1 MTCIGGLVFAGSVC
15 LMNEK
20 QILLIRGVMDSING
34 TLEHYEKD
42 PTFAPADWILENW
55 WNTLSVAIT
64 SSSSSPFVETLI
76 RKGSLGESST
86 SDD

>member
-1 MTCIGGLVFAGSVC
+1 
-15 LMNEK
+15 MNEK
-20 QILLIRGVMDSING
+20 QLYLIQAVMDSING
-34 TLEHYEKD
+34 TLEHYEND

-64 SSSSSPFVETLI
+64 SSSSSPFEETLI
-76 RKGSLGESST
+76 RKGSPEESST